1 MTDVLE
7 LSTDVL
13 VIGGG
18 PAGAWAA
25 LRAAKAGADVVLVD
39 KGYCGTSGATA
50 PSGTGV
56 WYVEPD
62 TTARERAK
70 AGREAL
76 GGYLADHH
84 WMDRVLEQTYSN
96 MDLLAVE
103 GRYPFP
109 VDSSTGKQIR
119 TGLQGPEYMRRMRT
133 WIRRTGVRILDH
145 SPALELLVDDA
156 GRVRGAAGYQ
166 RHEQQDYRVSAG
178 AVVVASGGCAFLS
191 GALGTNVDT
200 GDGALMAA
208 EVGAEFSG
216 MEFSNAYGIAA
227 AGSTITKTAYYAY
240 ATFFRA
246 DGSVLEG
253 AGSAKGRSVIAST
266 LRNEPVFA
274 QIDRADAE
282 VQRRMRLGQPNFF
295 LQFDRRGID
304 PFTDKFEVGMLAE
317 GTVRG
322 TGGINVVDDD
332 CASSVPGLFAAGDAA
347 TRERICGGFTG
358 GGSHNAAWAMSSGSW
373 AGTGAARYALS
384 VGRGSTSGLR
394 GAGTVGLRNPV
405 RTGFAAD
412 DVVKAAQAQL
422 IPFDKNYLRSGDR
435 VSAALGELESLWGA
449 VSADLGADPAGR
461 MAARQAAA
469 ITAVGRWMYHSTL
482 ARTETRGMSKRDD
495 YPELDGTQHHHVL
508 TGGLDSVWTRT
519 SEPVG
524 SALVAS

>member
-13 VIGGG
+13 VNGGG

-109 VDSSTGKQIR
+109 IDPSTGKQIR

-133 WIRRTGVRILDH
+133 WIRRAGVRILDH

-191 GALGTNVDT
+191 GSPTRT
-200 GDGALMAA
+200 
-208 EVGAEFSG
+208 ES
-216 MEFSNAYGIAA
+216 
-227 AGSTITKTAYYAY
+227 
-240 ATFFRA
+240 
-246 DGSVLEG
+246 
-253 AGSAKGRSVIAST
+253 
-266 LRNEPVFA
+266 
-274 QIDRADAE
+274 
-282 VQRRMRLGQPNFF
+282 QRP
-295 LQFDRRGID
+295 DRRS
-304 PFTDKFEVGMLAE
+304 PRRLTTRTRRSFTQTEACSKG
-317 GTVRG
+317 
-322 TGGINVVDDD
+322 
-332 CASSVPGLFAAGDAA
+332 
-347 TRERICGGFTG
+347 
-358 GGSHNAAWAMSSGSW
+358 
-373 AGTGAARYALS
+373 
-384 VGRGSTSGLR
+384 
-394 GAGTVGLRNPV
+394 PV
-405 RTGFAAD
+405 RRRGGPSSPARCGTS
-412 DVVKAAQAQL
+412 
-422 IPFDKNYLRSGDR
+422 RSSRRSIGPT
-435 VSAALGELESLWGA
+435 L
-449 VSADLGADPAGR
+449 
-461 MAARQAAA
+461 
-469 ITAVGRWMYHSTL
+469 MY
-482 ARTETRGMSKRDD
+482 
-495 YPELDGTQHHHVL
+495 
-508 TGGLDSVWTRT
+508 SV
-519 SEPVG
+519 E
-524 SALVAS
+524 

>member
-1 MTDVLE
+1 MGSVARGQSRCRRRPGRQGL
-7 LSTDVL
+7 
-13 VIGGG
+13 
-18 PAGAWAA
+18 
-25 LRAAKAGADVVLVD
+25 LRNERRNG
-39 KGYCGTSGATA
+39 

-109 VDSSTGKQIR
+109 DDPSTGKQIR

-133 WIRRTGVRILDH
+133 WIRRAGVRILDH
-145 SPALELLVDDA
+145 SPALELLVDGE
-156 GRVRGAAGYQ
+156 GRVRGVAGYQ
-166 RHEQQDYRVSAG
+166 RHEHQDYRVSAG

-240 ATFFRA
+240 ATFFHA
-246 DGSVLEG
+246 DGRVLEG

-358 GGSHNAAWAMSSGSW
+358 GEVTTPRGRCLLVHGRESVLRAMRCRSD
-373 AGTGAARYALS
+373 
-384 VGRGSTSGLR
+384 
-394 GAGTVGLRNPV
+394 VGLPV
-405 RTGFAAD
+405 VFA
-412 DVVKAAQAQL
+412 
-422 IPFDKNYLRSGDR
+422 
-435 VSAALGELESLWGA
+435 E
-449 VSADLGADPAGR
+449 
-461 MAARQAAA
+461 
-469 ITAVGRWMYHSTL
+469 
-482 ARTETRGMSKRDD
+482 
-495 YPELDGTQHHHVL
+495 PEPSDCVIRYEP
-508 TGGLDSVWTRT
+508 GLLPTMW
-519 SEPVG
+519 
-524 SALVAS
+524 